1 MKKNIPFQMAFIA
14 MWQWLVLYQTHAQS
28 EWLSPLQWE
37 SLIQDRQK
45 NLIIKDTV
53 LYQSFDSD
61 NPLSINYTVSG
72 KYDFFYPQEEGIKG
86 ASDSR
91 AIRLYPGSILTI
103 DPILYSALQR
113 VELHIPFAVQQVR
126 EGNDLCFTTS
136 FNSGGDEVNRRPC
149 ILPEKNCTYYFRQV
163 ISESKRCLFIAG
175 KYDPYKVQIEV
186 KKKTTSGNGYY
197 CIDSLFLV
205 GNIEQYSLL
214 QQSGT
219 WHDHS
224 LWSHDYT
231 SLRRIALIDADVRIN
246 QAAECLHLIN
256 NQKEIRIQPEGV
268 LYTRQMT
275 TLHTFAEK
283 GKWYFVSFPH
293 DVSLAGIDARFQLGD
308 ASTVTTEPVNNI
320 LYIQT
325 YDGRRRAENNRSD
338 GNWTVLSADAFSP
351 EDILLEKGKGYLM
364 AIDETAD
371 IQTLSFSS
379 PANNSLTF
387 RETLSVPLE
396 ANTLQGGDEA
406 NKGWI
411 LCGNPYPS
419 AVSLREVLPNP
430 DLDGHVYLYNGQDYE
445 AYPIDSDYAIPA
457 GSAFFVKAVQD
468 TELLFQRKED
478 TASSAIL
485 QHTALPYQGKE
496 PGSPSI
502 TLAIKPSCKIQYI
515 IRSGKIYIQNSQAGE
530 LIVYTVLGKEV
541 KRMRLLE
548 GEGEYALPQSAGMYF
563 LRIIS
568 GTQTETVKI
577 KR

>member
-1 MKKNIPFQMAFIA
+1 MKKNIPFQAILIA
-14 MWQWLVLYQTHAQS
+14 IVQWVFNSPMSAQS
-28 EWLSPLQWE
+28 EWLSPLQWK
-37 SLIQDRQK
+37 SLVQDPQK
-45 NLIIKDTV
+45 NLVIRDTV

-72 KYDFFYPQEEGIKG
+72 KYDFFYPQEEGIQG
-86 ASDSR
+86 ASGSR
-91 AIRLYPGSILTI
+91 AIRLYPGSTLTMDTLI
-103 DPILYSALQR
+103 YPALKMA
-113 VELHIPFAVQQVR
+113 EIHIPFAFQHVNK
-126 EGNDLCFTTS
+126 EEDIYFTTYFYS
-136 FNSGGDEVNRRPC
+136 GRTEFNAHPYTVISNDCSR
-149 ILPEKNCTYYFRQV
+149 YFREV
-163 ISESKRCLFIAG
+163 YAG
-175 KYDPYKVQIEV
+175 RQCFYRGRRSAPYRLQIKVT
-186 KKKTTSGNGYY
+186 KPTSASDGYY

-205 GNIEQYSLL
+205 GNVEQYSLL
-214 QQSGT
+214 QQSGS
-219 WHDHS
+219 WHDHA

-231 SLRRIALIDADVRIN
+231 SLRRVALIDADVRIN

-268 LYTRQMT
+268 LHTRQMT

-406 NKGWI
+406 NNGWI

-419 AVSLREVLPNP
+419 AVSLREILPNP

-445 AYPIDSDYAIPA
+445 AYPINSDYAIPA

-468 TELLFQRKED
+468 TELLFQRKEG
-478 TASSAIL
+478 TASSVIL
-485 QHTALPYQGKE
+485 QHTVLPYQGKE

-502 TLAIKPSCKIQYI
+502 TQVIKPSCKIQYA
-515 IRSGKIYIQNSQAGE
+515 IRAGKIHIQNSQAGE

>member
-14 MWQWLVLYQTHAQS
+14 MWQWLVFYQANAQS
-28 EWLSPLQWE
+28 EWFSPLQWE
-37 SLIQDRQK
+37 SLIQDQQK
-45 NLIIKDTV
+45 NLIIRDTV
-53 LYQSFDSD
+53 LYQGFDSD
-61 NPLSINYTVSG
+61 NPRTINYTVSG
-72 KYDFFYPQEEGIKG
+72 KYDFFYPQEEGIQG

-91 AIRLYPGSILTI
+91 AIRLYPGSRLTI
-103 DPILYSALQR
+103 DTLIYPALKMA
-113 VELHIPFAVQQVR
+113 EIHIPFAFQHVNK
-126 EGNDLCFTTS
+126 EEDIYFTTY
-136 FNSGGDEVNRRPC
+136 FYSGDTEFDARPYVVKSNDC
-149 ILPEKNCTYYFRQV
+149 SRYFREIYVGRQCFYRGRR
-163 ISESKRCLFIAG
+163 S
-175 KYDPYKVQIEV
+175 DPYRIQIKVT
-186 KKKTTSGNGYY
+186 KPTSASEGYY

-231 SLRRIALIDADVRIN
+231 SLRRVALINADVRID
-246 QAAECLHLIN
+246 QAAECQHLIN

-268 LYTRQMT
+268 LHTRQMT
-275 TLHTFAEK
+275 TLRTFAEK

-293 DVSLAGIDARFQLGD
+293 DVSLAGIDSRFQLGD

-379 PANNSLTF
+379 PANNSQTF

-406 NKGWI
+406 NNGWI

-419 AVSLREVLPNP
+419 AVSLQEILPNP
-430 DLDGHVYLYNGQDYE
+430 DLDGYVYLYNGQDYE

-478 TASSAIL
+478 TASSVIL

-502 TLAIKPSCKIQYI
+502 TQAIKPSCKIQYI
-515 IRSGKIYIQNSQAGE
+515 IRSGKIHIQNSQAGE

>member
-1 MKKNIPFQMAFIA
+1 MKKNIPFQAILIA
-14 MWQWLVLYQTHAQS
+14 IVQWVFNIPMSAQS

-37 SLIQDRQK
+37 SLVQDPQK
-45 NLIIKDTV
+45 NLIIRDTV

-72 KYDFFYPQEEGIKG
+72 KYDFFYPREEGIQG

-103 DPILYSALQR
+103 DTLIYPALKMA
-113 VELHIPFAVQQVR
+113 EIHIPFAFQHVNK
-126 EGNDLCFTTS
+126 EEDIYFTTY
-136 FNSGGDEVNRRPC
+136 FYSGDTEFDAHPYTVISNDCSR
-149 ILPEKNCTYYFRQV
+149 YFREV
-163 ISESKRCLFIAG
+163 YAG
-175 KYDPYKVQIEV
+175 RQCFYIGRRSAPYRLQIKVT
-186 KKKTTSGNGYY
+186 KPTLASDGYY

-205 GNIEQYSLL
+205 GNIGQYSLL

-268 LYTRQMT
+268 LHTRQMT

-325 YDGRRRAENNRSD
+325 YDGRRRAEDNRSD

-387 RETLSVPLE
+387 RETLSVPLG

-406 NKGWI
+406 NNGWI

-419 AVSLREVLPNP
+419 AVSLQEILPNP
-430 DLDGHVYLYNGQDYE
+430 DLDGYVYLYNGQDYE

-457 GSAFFVKAVQD
+457 GSAFFVKAVQN

-478 TASSAIL
+478 TASSVIL
-485 QHTALPYQGKE
+485 QHAALPYQGKE

-502 TLAIKPSCKIQYI
+502 TQAIKPSCKIQYT
-515 IRSGKIYIQNSQAGE
+515 IRSGKIHIQNSQAGE

>member
-1 MKKNIPFQMAFIA
+1 MKKNIPFQAILIA
-14 MWQWLVLYQTHAQS
+14 IVQWVFNSPMSAQS
-28 EWLSPLQWE
+28 EWLSPLQWK
-37 SLIQDRQK
+37 SLVQDPQK
-45 NLIIKDTV
+45 NLIIRDTV

-72 KYDFFYPQEEGIKG
+72 QYDFFYPQEEGIQG

-91 AIRLYPGSILTI
+91 AIRLYPESRLTI
-103 DPILYSALQR
+103 DTLIYPALKMA
-113 VELHIPFAVQQVR
+113 EIHIPFAFQHVNK
-126 EGNDLCFTTS
+126 EEDIYFTTY
-136 FNSGGDEVNRRPC
+136 FYSGDTEFDARPYVVKSNDC
-149 ILPEKNCTYYFRQV
+149 SRYFREIYVGRQCFYRGRR
-163 ISESKRCLFIAG
+163 SA
-175 KYDPYKVQIEV
+175 PYRLQIKVT
-186 KKKTTSGNGYY
+186 KPTSASDGYY

-231 SLRRIALIDADVRIN
+231 SLRRVALIDADVRIN

-268 LYTRQMT
+268 LHTRQMT

-293 DVSLAGIDARFQLGD
+293 DVSLEGIDARFQLGD

-379 PANNSLTF
+379 PANNSQTF

-406 NKGWI
+406 NNGWI

-419 AVSLREVLPNP
+419 AVSLQEILPNS
-430 DLDGHVYLYNGQDYE
+430 DLDGYVYLYNGQDYE
-445 AYPIDSDYAIPA
+445 AYPFDSDYAIPA

-478 TASSAIL
+478 TASSVIL
-485 QHTALPYQGKE
+485 QHMALPYQGKE
-496 PGSPSI
+496 PGSLSI
-502 TLAIKPSCKIQYI
+502 TQAIKPPCKIQYI
-515 IRSGKIYIQNSQAGE
+515 IRSGKIHIQNSQAGE

>member
-1 MKKNIPFQMAFIA
+1 MKKNIPFQAILIA
-14 MWQWLVLYQTHAQS
+14 IVQWVFNSPMSAQS
-28 EWLSPLQWE
+28 EWLSPLQWK
-37 SLIQDRQK
+37 SLVQDPQK
-45 NLIIKDTV
+45 NLIIRDTV

-72 KYDFFYPQEEGIKG
+72 QYDFFYPQEEGIQG

-91 AIRLYPGSILTI
+91 AIRLYPGSTLTI
-103 DPILYSALQR
+103 DTLIYPALKMA
-113 VELHIPFAVQQVR
+113 EIHIPFAFQHVNK
-126 EGNDLCFTTS
+126 EEDIYFTTY
-136 FNSGGDEVNRRPC
+136 FYSGNTEVDAHPYTVISNDCSR
-149 ILPEKNCTYYFRQV
+149 YFREV
-163 ISESKRCLFIAG
+163 YAG
-175 KYDPYKVQIEV
+175 RQCFYRGRRSAPYRLQIKVT
-186 KKKTTSGNGYY
+186 KPTSASDGYY

-268 LYTRQMT
+268 LHARQMT

-293 DVSLAGIDARFQLGD
+293 DVSLAGIDSRFQLGD
-308 ASTVTTEPVNNI
+308 ASTVTTEPVNNL

-325 YDGRRRAENNRSD
+325 YDGRGRAENNRSD

-379 PANNSLTF
+379 PADNSLTF

-406 NKGWI
+406 NNGWI

-419 AVSLREVLPNP
+419 TVSLREILPNP

-478 TASSAIL
+478 TASSVIL
-485 QHTALPYQGKE
+485 QHAALPYQGKE

-502 TLAIKPSCKIQYI
+502 TQAIKPSCKIQYT
-515 IRSGKIYIQNSQAGE
+515 IRAGKIHIQNSQAGE

>member
-1 MKKNIPFQMAFIA
+1 MKKNIPFQAILIA
-14 MWQWLVLYQTHAQS
+14 IVQWVFNSPMSAQS
-28 EWLSPLQWE
+28 EWLSPLQWK
-37 SLIQDRQK
+37 SLVQDPQK
-45 NLIIKDTV
+45 NLIIRDTV

-72 KYDFFYPQEEGIKG
+72 QYDFFYPQEEGIQG

-91 AIRLYPGSILTI
+91 AIRLYPGSRLTI
-103 DPILYSALQR
+103 DTLIYPALKMA
-113 VELHIPFAVQQVR
+113 EIHIPFAFQHVNK
-126 EGNDLCFTTS
+126 EEDIYFTTY
-136 FNSGGDEVNRRPC
+136 FYSGDTEFDARPYVVKSNDC
-149 ILPEKNCTYYFRQV
+149 SRYFREIYVGRQCFYRGRR
-163 ISESKRCLFIAG
+163 SA
-175 KYDPYKVQIEV
+175 PYRLQIKVT
-186 KKKTTSGNGYY
+186 KPTSASDGYY

-231 SLRRIALIDADVRIN
+231 SLRRVALIDADVRIN

-268 LYTRQMT
+268 LHTRQMT

-293 DVSLAGIDARFQLGD
+293 DVSLEGIDARFQLGD

-325 YDGRRRAENNRSD
+325 YDGRGRAENNRSD

-379 PANNSLTF
+379 PANNSQTF

-406 NKGWI
+406 NNGWI

-419 AVSLREVLPNP
+419 AVSLQEILPNS
-430 DLDGHVYLYNGQDYE
+430 DLDGYVYLYNGQDYE

-468 TELLFQRKED
+468 TELLFQRKEN
-478 TASSAIL
+478 TASSVIL
-485 QHTALPYQGKE
+485 QHAALPYQGKE

-502 TLAIKPSCKIQYI
+502 TQAIKPSCKIQYI
-515 IRSGKIYIQNSQAGE
+515 IRSGKIHIQNSQAGE

>member
-1 MKKNIPFQMAFIA
+1 MKKNIPFQAILIA
-14 MWQWLVLYQTHAQS
+14 IVQWVFNSSMSAQS
-28 EWLSPLQWE
+28 EWLSPLQWK
-37 SLIQDRQK
+37 SLVQDPQK
-45 NLIIKDTV
+45 NLIIRDTV

-61 NPLSINYTVSG
+61 NPLSINYMVSG
-72 KYDFFYPQEEGIKG
+72 QYDFFYPREEGIQG

-91 AIRLYPGSILTI
+91 AIRLYPGSTLTI
-103 DPILYSALQR
+103 DTLIYPALKMA
-113 VELHIPFAVQQVR
+113 EIHIPFAFQHVNK
-126 EGNDLCFTTS
+126 EEDIYFTTY
-136 FNSGGDEVNRRPC
+136 FYSGNTEVDAHPYTVISNDCSR
-149 ILPEKNCTYYFRQV
+149 YFREV
-163 ISESKRCLFIAG
+163 YAG
-175 KYDPYKVQIEV
+175 RQCFYRGRRSAPYRLQIKVT
-186 KKKTTSGNGYY
+186 KPTSASDGYY

-214 QQSGT
+214 QQSGA

-231 SLRRIALIDADVRIN
+231 SLRRVALIDADVQIN

-268 LYTRQMT
+268 LHTRQMT

-293 DVSLAGIDARFQLGD
+293 DVSLEGIDARFQLGD

-325 YDGRRRAENNRSD
+325 YDGRGRAENNRSD
-338 GNWTVLSADAFSP
+338 GNWTVLSVDAFSL

-387 RETLSVPLE
+387 QETMSVPLE
-396 ANTLQGGDEA
+396 ANMLQGGDEA
-406 NKGWI
+406 NNGWI

-419 AVSLREVLPNP
+419 AVSLREILPNP
-430 DLDGHVYLYNGQDYE
+430 DLDGYVYLYNGQDYE

-478 TASSAIL
+478 TASSVIL
-485 QHTALPYQGKE
+485 QHAALPYQGKE

-502 TLAIKPSCKIQYI
+502 TQAIKPSCKIQYT
-515 IRSGKIYIQNSQAGE
+515 IRAGKIHIQNSQTGE

>member
-1 MKKNIPFQMAFIA
+1 MKKNIPFQAILIA
-14 MWQWLVLYQTHAQS
+14 IVQWVFNSPMSAQS
-28 EWLSPLQWE
+28 EWLSPLQWK
-37 SLIQDRQK
+37 SLVQDPHK
-45 NLIIKDTV
+45 NLIIRDTV

-61 NPLSINYTVSG
+61 NPLSINYTVFG
-72 KYDFFYPQEEGIKG
+72 QYDFFYPQEAGIQG

-91 AIRLYPGSILTI
+91 AIRLYPGSTLTI
-103 DPILYSALQR
+103 DTLIYPALKMA
-113 VELHIPFAVQQVR
+113 EIHIPFAFQHVNK
-126 EGNDLCFTTS
+126 EEDIYFTTY
-136 FNSGGDEVNRRPC
+136 FYSGNTEVDAHPYTVISNDCSR
-149 ILPEKNCTYYFRQV
+149 YFREV
-163 ISESKRCLFIAG
+163 YAG
-175 KYDPYKVQIEV
+175 RQCFYRGRRSAPYRLQIKVT
-186 KKKTTSGNGYY
+186 KPTSASDGYY

-231 SLRRIALIDADVRIN
+231 SLRRVALIDANVRIN

-268 LYTRQMT
+268 LHTRQMT

-325 YDGRRRAENNRSD
+325 YDGRGRAENNRSD

-379 PANNSLTF
+379 PANNSQTF

-396 ANTLQGGDEA
+396 ANTLQRGDEG
-406 NKGWI
+406 NNGWI

-419 AVSLREVLPNP
+419 AVSLQEILPNP

-445 AYPIDSDYAIPA
+445 AYPFDSDYAIPA

-478 TASSAIL
+478 TASSVIL
-485 QHTALPYQGKE
+485 QHMALPYQGKE

-502 TLAIKPSCKIQYI
+502 TQAIKPSCKIQYI
-515 IRSGKIYIQNSQAGE
+515 IRSGKIHIQNSQAGE

>member
-14 MWQWLVLYQTHAQS
+14 MWQWLVFYQANAQS
-28 EWLSPLQWE
+28 EWFSPLQWE
-37 SLIQDRQK
+37 SLIQDQQK
-45 NLIIKDTV
+45 NLIIRDTV
-53 LYQSFDSD
+53 LYQGFDSD
-61 NPLSINYTVSG
+61 NPRTINYTVSG
-72 KYDFFYPQEEGIKG
+72 KYDFFYPQEEGIQG

-91 AIRLYPGSILTI
+91 AIRLYPGSTLTI
-103 DPILYSALQR
+103 DTLIYPALKMA
-113 VELHIPFAVQQVR
+113 EIHIPFAFQHVNK
-126 EGNDLCFTTS
+126 EEDIYFTTY
-136 FNSGGDEVNRRPC
+136 FYSGNTEVDAHPYTVISNDCSR
-149 ILPEKNCTYYFRQV
+149 YFREVYAGRQCFYRGRRSAPYRLQIKV
-163 ISESKRCLFIAG
+163 IK
-175 KYDPYKVQIEV
+175 P
-186 KKKTTSGNGYY
+186 TSSSDGYY

-231 SLRRIALIDADVRIN
+231 SLRRVALIDADVRIN
-246 QAAECLHLIN
+246 QSAECLHLIN
-256 NQKEIRIQPEGV
+256 NQKEIQIQPEGV
-268 LYTRQMT
+268 LHTRQMT

-379 PANNSLTF
+379 PANNSQTF

-396 ANTLQGGDEA
+396 ANTLQRGDEE
-406 NKGWI
+406 NNGWI

-419 AVSLREVLPNP
+419 AVSLQEILPNP

-478 TASSAIL
+478 TASSVIL
-485 QHTALPYQGKE
+485 QHAALPYQGKE
-496 PGSPSI
+496 PRSLSI
-502 TLAIKPSCKIQYI
+502 TQAIKPSCKIQYI

-568 GTQTETVKI
+568 GTQIETVKI

>member
-14 MWQWLVLYQTHAQS
+14 MWQWLVFYQANAQS
-28 EWLSPLQWE
+28 EWFSPLQWE
-37 SLIQDRQK
+37 SLIQDQQK
-45 NLIIKDTV
+45 NLIIRDTV
-53 LYQSFDSD
+53 LYQGFDSD
-61 NPLSINYTVSG
+61 NPRTINYTVSG
-72 KYDFFYPQEEGIKG
+72 KYDFFYPQEEGIQG

-91 AIRLYPGSILTI
+91 AIRLYPGSRLTI
-103 DPILYSALQR
+103 DTLIYPALKMA
-113 VELHIPFAVQQVR
+113 EIHIPFAFQHVNK
-126 EGNDLCFTTS
+126 EEDIYFTTY
-136 FNSGGDEVNRRPC
+136 FYSGDTEFDARPYVVKSNDC
-149 ILPEKNCTYYFRQV
+149 SRYFREIYVGRQCFYRGRR
-163 ISESKRCLFIAG
+163 SA
-175 KYDPYKVQIEV
+175 PYRLQIKVT
-186 KKKTTSGNGYY
+186 KPTSASDGYY

-231 SLRRIALIDADVRIN
+231 SLRRVALIDADVRIN

-268 LYTRQMT
+268 LHTRQMT

-293 DVSLAGIDARFQLGD
+293 DVSLEGIDARFQLGD

-379 PANNSLTF
+379 PADNFLTF

-406 NKGWI
+406 NNGWI

-419 AVSLREVLPNP
+419 AVSLQEILPNP
-430 DLDGHVYLYNGQDYE
+430 ELDGYVYLYNGQDYE
-445 AYPIDSDYAIPA
+445 AYPIDSDYAISA

-478 TASSAIL
+478 TASSVIL
-485 QHTALPYQGKE
+485 QHAALPYQGKE

-502 TLAIKPSCKIQYI
+502 TQEIKPSCKIQYT
-515 IRSGKIYIQNSQAGE
+515 IRAGKIHIQNSQAGE

>member
-1 MKKNIPFQMAFIA
+1 M
-14 MWQWLVLYQTHAQS
+14 
-28 EWLSPLQWE
+28 
-37 SLIQDRQK
+37 
-45 NLIIKDTV
+45 
-53 LYQSFDSD
+53 
-61 NPLSINYTVSG
+61 
-72 KYDFFYPQEEGIKG
+72 
-86 ASDSR
+86 
-91 AIRLYPGSILTI
+91 
-103 DPILYSALQR
+103 
-113 VELHIPFAVQQVR
+113 
-126 EGNDLCFTTS
+126 
-136 FNSGGDEVNRRPC
+136 
-149 ILPEKNCTYYFRQV
+149 
-163 ISESKRCLFIAG
+163 
-175 KYDPYKVQIEV
+175 
-186 KKKTTSGNGYY
+186 
-197 CIDSLFLV
+197 
-205 GNIEQYSLL
+205 
-214 QQSGT
+214 
-219 WHDHS
+219 
-224 LWSHDYT
+224 
-231 SLRRIALIDADVRIN
+231 IDADVRIN

-268 LYTRQMT
+268 LHTRQMT

-325 YDGRRRAENNRSD
+325 YDGRRRAEDNRSD

-396 ANTLQGGDEA
+396 ANTLQRGDEE
-406 NKGWI
+406 NNGWI

-419 AVSLREVLPNP
+419 AVSLQEILPNP

-478 TASSAIL
+478 TASSVIL
-485 QHTALPYQGKE
+485 QHTALPYQEKE

-502 TLAIKPSCKIQYI
+502 TQAIKPSCKIQYI
-515 IRSGKIYIQNSQAGE
+515 IRSGKIHIQNSQAGE

-541 KRMRLLE
+541 KRVRLLE

>member
-1 MKKNIPFQMAFIA
+1 MKKNIPFQAILIA
-14 MWQWLVLYQTHAQS
+14 IVQWVFNSPMIAQS
-28 EWLSPLQWE
+28 EWLSPLQWK
-37 SLIQDRQK
+37 SLVQDPQK
-45 NLIIKDTV
+45 NLIIRDTV
-53 LYQSFDSD
+53 LYQGFDSD
-61 NPLSINYTVSG
+61 SPLSINYTVSG
-72 KYDFFYPQEEGIKG
+72 RYDFFYPQEEGIRG

-91 AIRLYPGSILTI
+91 AIRLYAGSTLTVDTLI
-103 DPILYSALQR
+103 YPALKMA
-113 VELHIPFAVQQVR
+113 EIHIPFALQHVNKEEDIYFTTYFYSGKTEYDAHPYMVM
-126 EGNDLCFTTS
+126 GNDCS
-136 FNSGGDEVNRRPC
+136 R
-149 ILPEKNCTYYFRQV
+149 YFRQ
-163 ISESKRCLFIAG
+163 IYAGKRCFYRGRRA
-175 KYDPYKVQIEV
+175 DPYRLQIKVP
-186 KKKTTSGNGYY
+186 KPTSASDGYY

-406 NKGWI
+406 NNGWI

-419 AVSLREVLPNP
+419 AVSLQEILPNP

-445 AYPIDSDYAIPA
+445 ACPIDSDYAIPA

-478 TASSAIL
+478 TASSVIL

-502 TLAIKPSCKIQYI
+502 TQAIKPSCKIQYT
-515 IRSGKIYIQNSQAGE
+515 IRSGKIYIQNSHAGE

>member
-14 MWQWLVLYQTHAQS
+14 MWQWLVFYQANAQS
-28 EWLSPLQWE
+28 EWFSPLQWE
-37 SLIQDRQK
+37 SLIQDQQK
-45 NLIIKDTV
+45 NLIIRDTV
-53 LYQSFDSD
+53 LYQGFDSD
-61 NPLSINYTVSG
+61 NPRTINYTVSG
-72 KYDFFYPQEEGIKG
+72 KYDFFYPQEEGIQG

-91 AIRLYPGSILTI
+91 AIRLYPGSRLTI
-103 DPILYSALQR
+103 DTLIYPALKMA
-113 VELHIPFAVQQVR
+113 EIHIPFAFQHVNK
-126 EGNDLCFTTS
+126 EEDIYFTTY
-136 FNSGGDEVNRRPC
+136 FYSGDTEFDARPYVVKSNDC
-149 ILPEKNCTYYFRQV
+149 SRYFREIYVGRQCFYRGRR
-163 ISESKRCLFIAG
+163 SA
-175 KYDPYKVQIEV
+175 PYRLQIKVT
-186 KKKTTSGNGYY
+186 KPTSASDGYY

-231 SLRRIALIDADVRIN
+231 SLRRVALIDADVRIN

-268 LYTRQMT
+268 LHTRQMT

-293 DVSLAGIDARFQLGD
+293 DVSLEGIDARFQLGD

-379 PANNSLTF
+379 PANNSQTF

-406 NKGWI
+406 NNGWI

-419 AVSLREVLPNP
+419 AVSLQEILPNP
-430 DLDGHVYLYNGQDYE
+430 DLDGYVYLYNGQDYE

-468 TELLFQRKED
+468 TELLFQRKEN
-478 TASSAIL
+478 TASSVIL
-485 QHTALPYQGKE
+485 QHAALPYQGKE

-502 TLAIKPSCKIQYI
+502 TQAIKPSCKIQYI
-515 IRSGKIYIQNSQAGE
+515 IRSGKIHIQNSQAGE

>member
-14 MWQWLVLYQTHAQS
+14 MWQWLVFYQANAQS
-28 EWLSPLQWE
+28 EWFSPLQWE
-37 SLIQDRQK
+37 SLIQDQQK
-45 NLIIKDTV
+45 NLIIRDTV
-53 LYQSFDSD
+53 LYQGFDSD
-61 NPLSINYTVSG
+61 NPRTINYTVSG
-72 KYDFFYPQEEGIKG
+72 KYDFFYPQEEGIQG

-91 AIRLYPGSILTI
+91 AIRLYPGSRLTI
-103 DPILYSALQR
+103 DTLIYPALKMA
-113 VELHIPFAVQQVR
+113 EIHIPFAFQHVNK
-126 EGNDLCFTTS
+126 EEDIYFTTY
-136 FNSGGDEVNRRPC
+136 FYSGDTEFDARPYVVKSNDC
-149 ILPEKNCTYYFRQV
+149 SRYFREIYVGRQCFYRGRR
-163 ISESKRCLFIAG
+163 SA
-175 KYDPYKVQIEV
+175 PYRLQIKVT
-186 KKKTTSGNGYY
+186 KPTSASDGYY

-268 LYTRQMT
+268 LHTRQMT

-325 YDGRRRAENNRSD
+325 YDGRRRAEDNRSD

-387 RETLSVPLE
+387 RETLSVPLV
-396 ANTLQGGDEA
+396 ANMLQGGDEA
-406 NKGWI
+406 NNGWI

-419 AVSLREVLPNP
+419 AVSLQEILPNP

-468 TELLFQRKED
+468 TELLFQRKEN
-478 TASSAIL
+478 TASSVIL

-496 PGSPSI
+496 PGSLSI
-502 TLAIKPSCKIQYI
+502 TQAIKPPCKIQYI
-515 IRSGKIYIQNSQAGE
+515 IRSGKIHIQNSQAGE

>member
-1 MKKNIPFQMAFIA
+1 MKKNIPFQAILIA
-14 MWQWLVLYQTHAQS
+14 IVQWVFNSPMSAQS
-28 EWLSPLQWE
+28 EWFSPLQWK
-37 SLIQDRQK
+37 SLVQDPQK
-45 NLIIKDTV
+45 NLIIRDTV

-72 KYDFFYPQEEGIKG
+72 QYDFFYPQEEGIQG

-91 AIRLYPGSILTI
+91 AIRLYPGSRLTI
-103 DPILYSALQR
+103 DTLIYPALKMA
-113 VELHIPFAVQQVR
+113 EIHIPFAFQHVNK
-126 EGNDLCFTTS
+126 EEDIYFTTY
-136 FNSGGDEVNRRPC
+136 FYSGDTEFDARPYVVKSNDC
-149 ILPEKNCTYYFRQV
+149 SRYFREIYVGRQCFY
-163 ISESKRCLFIAG
+163 IGRRS
-175 KYDPYKVQIEV
+175 DPYRIQIKVT
-186 KKKTTSGNGYY
+186 KPTSASDGYY

-231 SLRRIALIDADVRIN
+231 SLRRVALIDADVRIN

-268 LYTRQMT
+268 LHTRQMT

-293 DVSLAGIDARFQLGD
+293 DVSLEGIDARFQLGD

-325 YDGRRRAENNRSD
+325 YDGRGRAENNRSD

-379 PANNSLTF
+379 PANDSLTF
-387 RETLSVPLE
+387 RETMSVPLE

-406 NKGWI
+406 NNGWI

-419 AVSLREVLPNP
+419 AVSLQEILPNP

-457 GSAFFVKAVQD
+457 GSAFFVKAVQN
-468 TELLFQRKED
+468 TELLFQRKEN
-478 TASSAIL
+478 TASSVIL
-485 QHTALPYQGKE
+485 QHAALPYQGKE

-502 TLAIKPSCKIQYI
+502 TQEIKPSCKIQYT
-515 IRSGKIYIQNSQAGE
+515 IRAGKIHIQNSQAGE

>member
-14 MWQWLVLYQTHAQS
+14 MWQWLVFYQANAQS
-28 EWLSPLQWE
+28 EWFSPLQWE
-37 SLIQDRQK
+37 SLIQDQQK
-45 NLIIKDTV
+45 NLIIRDTV
-53 LYQSFDSD
+53 LYQGFDSD
-61 NPLSINYTVSG
+61 NPRTINYTVSG
-72 KYDFFYPQEEGIKG
+72 KYDFFYPQEEGIQG

-91 AIRLYPGSILTI
+91 AIRLYPGSRLTI
-103 DPILYSALQR
+103 DTLIYPALKMA
-113 VELHIPFAVQQVR
+113 EIHIPFAFQHVNK
-126 EGNDLCFTTS
+126 EEDIYFTTY
-136 FNSGGDEVNRRPC
+136 FYSGDTEFDARPYVVKSNDC
-149 ILPEKNCTYYFRQV
+149 SRYFREIYVGRQCFYRGRR
-163 ISESKRCLFIAG
+163 SA
-175 KYDPYKVQIEV
+175 PYRLQIKVT
-186 KKKTTSGNGYY
+186 KPTSASDGYY

-231 SLRRIALIDADVRIN
+231 SLRRVALIDADVRIN

-268 LYTRQMT
+268 LHTRQMT

-293 DVSLAGIDARFQLGD
+293 DVSLEGIDARFQLGD

-379 PANNSLTF
+379 PADNSLTF

-406 NKGWI
+406 NNGWI

-419 AVSLREVLPNP
+419 AVSLQEILPNP
-430 DLDGHVYLYNGQDYE
+430 DLDGYVYLYNGQDYE

-468 TELLFQRKED
+468 TELLFQRKEN
-478 TASSAIL
+478 TASSVIL
-485 QHTALPYQGKE
+485 QHAALPYQGKE

-502 TLAIKPSCKIQYI
+502 TQEIKPSCKIQYT
-515 IRSGKIYIQNSQAGE
+515 IRAGKIHIQNSQAGE

>member
-14 MWQWLVLYQTHAQS
+14 MWQWLVFYQANAQS
-28 EWLSPLQWE
+28 EWFSPLQWE
-37 SLIQDRQK
+37 SLIQDQQK
-45 NLIIKDTV
+45 NLIIRDTV
-53 LYQSFDSD
+53 LYQGFDSD
-61 NPLSINYTVSG
+61 NPRTINYTVSG
-72 KYDFFYPQEEGIKG
+72 KYDFFYPQEEGIPG

-91 AIRLYPGSILTI
+91 AIRLYPGSRLTI
-103 DPILYSALQR
+103 DTLIYPALKMA
-113 VELHIPFAVQQVR
+113 EIHIPFAFQHVNK
-126 EGNDLCFTTS
+126 EEDIYFTTY
-136 FNSGGDEVNRRPC
+136 FYSGDTEFDARPYVVKSNDC
-149 ILPEKNCTYYFRQV
+149 SRYFREIYVGRQCFYRGRRSAPYRIQIKV
-163 ISESKRCLFIAG
+163 TKPTSASE
-175 KYDPYKVQIEV
+175 
-186 KKKTTSGNGYY
+186 GYY

-231 SLRRIALIDADVRIN
+231 SLRRVALINADVRIN

-268 LYTRQMT
+268 LHTRQMT

-293 DVSLAGIDARFQLGD
+293 DVSLEGIDARFQLGD

-379 PANNSLTF
+379 PADNSLTF

-406 NKGWI
+406 NNGWI

-419 AVSLREVLPNP
+419 AVSLQEILPNP
-430 DLDGHVYLYNGQDYE
+430 DLDGYVYLYNGQDYE

-468 TELLFQRKED
+468 TELLFQRKEN
-478 TASSAIL
+478 TASSVIL
-485 QHTALPYQGKE
+485 QHAALPYQGKE

-502 TLAIKPSCKIQYI
+502 TQEIKPSCKIQYT
-515 IRSGKIYIQNSQAGE
+515 IRAGKIHIQNSQAGE

>member
-1 MKKNIPFQMAFIA
+1 MKKNIPFQAILIA
-14 MWQWLVLYQTHAQS
+14 IVQWVFNSPMSAQS
-28 EWLSPLQWE
+28 EWLSPLQWK
-37 SLIQDRQK
+37 SLVQDPHK
-45 NLIIKDTV
+45 NLIIRDTV

-61 NPLSINYTVSG
+61 NPLSINYTVFG
-72 KYDFFYPQEEGIKG
+72 QYDFFYPQEAGIQG

-91 AIRLYPGSILTI
+91 AIRLYPGSTLTI
-103 DPILYSALQR
+103 DTLIYPALKMA
-113 VELHIPFAVQQVR
+113 EIHIPFAFQHVNK
-126 EGNDLCFTTS
+126 EEDIYFTTY
-136 FNSGGDEVNRRPC
+136 FYSGNTEVDAHPYTVISNDCSR
-149 ILPEKNCTYYFRQV
+149 YFREV
-163 ISESKRCLFIAG
+163 YAG
-175 KYDPYKVQIEV
+175 RQCFYRGRRSAPYRLQIKVT
-186 KKKTTSGNGYY
+186 KPTSASDGYY

-231 SLRRIALIDADVRIN
+231 SLRRVALIDANVRIN

-268 LYTRQMT
+268 LHTRQMT

-325 YDGRRRAENNRSD
+325 YDGRGRAENNRSD

-379 PANNSLTF
+379 PANNSQTF

-396 ANTLQGGDEA
+396 ANTLQRGDEG
-406 NKGWI
+406 NNGWI

-419 AVSLREVLPNP
+419 AVSLQEILPNP

-478 TASSAIL
+478 TASSVIL
-485 QHTALPYQGKE
+485 QHAALPYQGKE

-502 TLAIKPSCKIQYI
+502 TQAIKPSCKIQYT
-515 IRSGKIYIQNSQAGE
+515 IRAGKIHIQNSQAGE

-541 KRMRLLE
+541 KRMRLLD

>member
-1 MKKNIPFQMAFIA
+1 MKKNIPFQAILIA
-14 MWQWLVLYQTHAQS
+14 IVQWVFNSPMSAQS
-28 EWLSPLQWE
+28 EWLSPLQWK
-37 SLIQDRQK
+37 SLVQDPQK
-45 NLIIKDTV
+45 NLIIRDTV

-72 KYDFFYPQEEGIKG
+72 KYDFFYPREEGIKG

-91 AIRLYPGSILTI
+91 AIRLYPGSTLTI
-103 DPILYSALQR
+103 DTLIYPALKMA
-113 VELHIPFAVQQVR
+113 EIHIPFAFQHVNK
-126 EGNDLCFTTS
+126 EEDIYFTTY
-136 FNSGGDEVNRRPC
+136 FYSGNTEVDAHPYTVISNDCSR
-149 ILPEKNCTYYFRQV
+149 YFREV
-163 ISESKRCLFIAG
+163 YAG
-175 KYDPYKVQIEV
+175 RQCFYRGRRSAPYRLQIKVT
-186 KKKTTSGNGYY
+186 KPTSVSDGYY

-224 LWSHDYT
+224 LWSHAYT
-231 SLRRIALIDADVRIN
+231 SLRRVALIDADVRIN
-246 QAAECLHLIN
+246 QVAECLHLIN

-268 LYTRQMT
+268 LHTRQMT

-325 YDGRRRAENNRSD
+325 YDGRRRAENNCSD

-364 AIDETAD
+364 AIDEAAD

-379 PANNSLTF
+379 PANNSQTF

-406 NKGWI
+406 NNGWI

-419 AVSLREVLPNP
+419 AVSLQEILPNP
-430 DLDGHVYLYNGQDYE
+430 DLDGYVYLYNGQDYE

-478 TASSAIL
+478 TASSVIL
-485 QHTALPYQGKE
+485 QHAALPYQGKE

-502 TLAIKPSCKIQYI
+502 TQTIKPSCKIQYT
-515 IRSGKIYIQNSQAGE
+515 IRAGKIHIQNSQAGE

-541 KRMRLLE
+541 KRMRLLD

>member
-14 MWQWLVLYQTHAQS
+14 MWQWLVFYQANAQS
-28 EWLSPLQWE
+28 EWFSPLQWE
-37 SLIQDRQK
+37 SLIQDQQK
-45 NLIIKDTV
+45 NLIIRDTV
-53 LYQSFDSD
+53 LYQGFDSD
-61 NPLSINYTVSG
+61 NPRTINYTVSG
-72 KYDFFYPQEEGIKG
+72 KYDFFYPQEEGIQG

-91 AIRLYPGSILTI
+91 VIRLYPGSRLTI
-103 DPILYSALQR
+103 DTLIYPALKMA
-113 VELHIPFAVQQVR
+113 EIHIPFAFQHVNK
-126 EGNDLCFTTS
+126 EEDIYFTTY
-136 FNSGGDEVNRRPC
+136 FYSGATESDAHPYTVMSNDCSR
-149 ILPEKNCTYYFRQV
+149 YFREV
-163 ISESKRCLFIAG
+163 YAG
-175 KYDPYKVQIEV
+175 RQCFYRGRRSAPYRLQIKVT
-186 KKKTTSGNGYY
+186 KPTSASDGYY

-231 SLRRIALIDADVRIN
+231 SLRRSALIDADVRIN

-268 LYTRQMT
+268 LHTRQMT
-275 TLHTFAEK
+275 TLRTFAEK

-293 DVSLAGIDARFQLGD
+293 DVSLAGIDSRFQLGD

-379 PANNSLTF
+379 PANNSQTF

-396 ANTLQGGDEA
+396 ANTLQRGDEA
-406 NKGWI
+406 NNGWI

-419 AVSLREVLPNP
+419 AVSLQEILPNP
-430 DLDGHVYLYNGQDYE
+430 DLDGYVYLYNGQDYE

-468 TELLFQRKED
+468 TELLFQRKEN
-478 TASSAIL
+478 TASSVIL
-485 QHTALPYQGKE
+485 QHAALPYQGKE

-502 TLAIKPSCKIQYI
+502 TQEIKPSCKIQYT
-515 IRSGKIYIQNSQAGE
+515 IRAGKIHIQNSQAGE

>member
-14 MWQWLVLYQTHAQS
+14 MWQWLVFYQANAQS
-28 EWLSPLQWE
+28 EWFSPLQWE
-37 SLIQDRQK
+37 SLIQDQQK
-45 NLIIKDTV
+45 NLIIRDTV
-53 LYQSFDSD
+53 LYQGFDSD
-61 NPLSINYTVSG
+61 NPRTINYTVSG
-72 KYDFFYPQEEGIKG
+72 KYDFFYPQEEGIQG

-91 AIRLYPGSILTI
+91 AIRLYPGSRLTI
-103 DPILYSALQR
+103 DTLIYPALKMA
-113 VELHIPFAVQQVR
+113 EIHIPFAFQHVNK
-126 EGNDLCFTTS
+126 EEDIYFTTY
-136 FNSGGDEVNRRPC
+136 FYSGDTEFDARPYVVKSNDC
-149 ILPEKNCTYYFRQV
+149 SRYFREIYVGRQCFYRGRR
-163 ISESKRCLFIAG
+163 SA
-175 KYDPYKVQIEV
+175 PYRLQIKVT
-186 KKKTTSGNGYY
+186 KPTSASDGYY

-231 SLRRIALIDADVRIN
+231 SLRRVALIDADVRIN

-268 LYTRQMT
+268 LHTRQMT

-293 DVSLAGIDARFQLGD
+293 DVSLEGIDARFQLGD

-406 NKGWI
+406 NNGWI

-419 AVSLREVLPNP
+419 AVSLQEILPNP

-468 TELLFQRKED
+468 TELLFQRKEN
-478 TASSAIL
+478 TASSVIL

-496 PGSPSI
+496 PGSLSI
-502 TLAIKPSCKIQYI
+502 TQAIKPPCKIQYI
-515 IRSGKIYIQNSQAGE
+515 IRSGKIHIQNSQAGE

>member
-14 MWQWLVLYQTHAQS
+14 MWQWLVFYQANAQS
-28 EWLSPLQWE
+28 EWFSPLQWE
-37 SLIQDRQK
+37 SLIQDQQK
-45 NLIIKDTV
+45 NLIIRDTV
-53 LYQSFDSD
+53 LYQGFDSD
-61 NPLSINYTVSG
+61 NPRTINYTVSG
-72 KYDFFYPQEEGIKG
+72 KYDFFYPQEEGIQG

-91 AIRLYPGSILTI
+91 AIRLYPGSRLTI
-103 DPILYSALQR
+103 DTLIYPALKMA
-113 VELHIPFAVQQVR
+113 EIHIPFAFQHVNK
-126 EGNDLCFTTS
+126 EEDIYFTTY
-136 FNSGGDEVNRRPC
+136 FYSGDTEFDARPYVVKSNDC
-149 ILPEKNCTYYFRQV
+149 SRYFREIYVGRQCFYRGRR
-163 ISESKRCLFIAG
+163 SA
-175 KYDPYKVQIEV
+175 PYRLQIKVT
-186 KKKTTSGNGYY
+186 KPTSASDGYY

-256 NQKEIRIQPEGV
+256 NQKEIRIQPKGV
-268 LYTRQMT
+268 LHTRQMT

-293 DVSLAGIDARFQLGD
+293 NVSLAGIDARFQLGD

-325 YDGRRRAENNRSD
+325 YDGRGRAENNRSD

-379 PANNSLTF
+379 PADNSLTF

-406 NKGWI
+406 NNGWI

-419 AVSLREVLPNP
+419 AVSLQEILPNP
-430 DLDGHVYLYNGQDYE
+430 DLDGYVYLYNGQDYE

-468 TELLFQRKED
+468 TELLFQRKEN
-478 TASSAIL
+478 TASSVIL
-485 QHTALPYQGKE
+485 QHAALPYQGKE

-502 TLAIKPSCKIQYI
+502 TQEIKPSCKIQYT
-515 IRSGKIYIQNSQAGE
+515 IRAGKIHIQNSQAGE

>member
-14 MWQWLVLYQTHAQS
+14 MWQWLVFYQANAQS
-28 EWLSPLQWE
+28 EWFSPLQWE
-37 SLIQDRQK
+37 SLIQDQQK
-45 NLIIKDTV
+45 NLIIRDTV
-53 LYQSFDSD
+53 LYQGFDSD
-61 NPLSINYTVSG
+61 NPRTINYTVSG
-72 KYDFFYPQEEGIKG
+72 KYDFFYPQEEGIQG

-91 AIRLYPGSILTI
+91 AIRLYPGSRLTI
-103 DPILYSALQR
+103 DTLIYPALKMA
-113 VELHIPFAVQQVR
+113 EIHIPFAFQHVNK
-126 EGNDLCFTTS
+126 EEDIYFTTY
-136 FNSGGDEVNRRPC
+136 FYSGDTEFDARPYVVKSNDC
-149 ILPEKNCTYYFRQV
+149 SRYFREIYVGRQCFY
-163 ISESKRCLFIAG
+163 RGRRF
-175 KYDPYKVQIEV
+175 DPYRIQIKVT
-186 KKKTTSGNGYY
+186 KPTSASDGYY

-231 SLRRIALIDADVRIN
+231 SLRRVALIDADVRIN

-268 LYTRQMT
+268 LHTRQMT

-293 DVSLAGIDARFQLGD
+293 DVSLEGIDARFQLGD

-325 YDGRRRAENNRSD
+325 YDGRGRAENNRSD

-379 PANNSLTF
+379 PANDSLTF
-387 RETLSVPLE
+387 RETMSVPLE

-406 NKGWI
+406 NNGWI

-419 AVSLREVLPNP
+419 AVSLQEILPNP

-468 TELLFQRKED
+468 TELLFQRKEN
-478 TASSAIL
+478 TASSVIL
-485 QHTALPYQGKE
+485 QHAALPYQGKE

-502 TLAIKPSCKIQYI
+502 TQAIKPSCKIQYI
-515 IRSGKIYIQNSQAGE
+515 IRSGKIHIQNSQAGE

>member
-1 MKKNIPFQMAFIA
+1 MKKNIPFQAILIA
-14 MWQWLVLYQTHAQS
+14 IVQWVFNSPMIAQS
-28 EWLSPLQWE
+28 EWLSPLQWK
-37 SLIQDRQK
+37 SLVQDPQK
-45 NLIIKDTV
+45 NLIIRDTV

-72 KYDFFYPQEEGIKG
+72 QYDFFYPREEGIQG

-91 AIRLYPGSILTI
+91 AIRLYPGSTLTI
-103 DPILYSALQR
+103 DTLIYPALKMA
-113 VELHIPFAVQQVR
+113 EIHIPFAFQHVNK
-126 EGNDLCFTTS
+126 EEDIYFTT
-136 FNSGGDEVNRRPC
+136 FFYSGDTEFDAHPYTVISKDCSR
-149 ILPEKNCTYYFRQV
+149 YFREV
-163 ISESKRCLFIAG
+163 YAG
-175 KYDPYKVQIEV
+175 RQCFYRGRRSAPYRLQIKVT
-186 KKKTTSGNGYY
+186 KPTSASDGYY

-231 SLRRIALIDADVRIN
+231 SLRRVALIDADVRIN

-268 LYTRQMT
+268 LHTRQMT

-325 YDGRRRAENNRSD
+325 YDGRGRAENNRSD

-379 PANNSLTF
+379 PADNSLTF

-406 NKGWI
+406 NNGWI

-419 AVSLREVLPNP
+419 AVSLQEILPNS
-430 DLDGHVYLYNGQDYE
+430 DLDGYVYLYNGQDYE
-445 AYPIDSDYAIPA
+445 AYPINSDYAIPA

-478 TASSAIL
+478 TASSLIL

-496 PGSPSI
+496 PGSLSI
-502 TLAIKPSCKIQYI
+502 TQAIKPSCKIQYI
-515 IRSGKIYIQNSQAGE
+515 IRSGKIHIQNSQAGE

>member
-14 MWQWLVLYQTHAQS
+14 MWQWLVFYQANAQS
-28 EWLSPLQWE
+28 EWFSPLQWE
-37 SLIQDRQK
+37 SLIQDQQK
-45 NLIIKDTV
+45 NLIIRDTV
-53 LYQSFDSD
+53 LYQGFDSD
-61 NPLSINYTVSG
+61 NPRTINYTVSG
-72 KYDFFYPQEEGIKG
+72 KYDFFYPQEEGIQG

-91 AIRLYPGSILTI
+91 AIRLYPGSRLTI
-103 DPILYSALQR
+103 DTLIYPALKMA
-113 VELHIPFAVQQVR
+113 EIHIPFAFQHVNK
-126 EGNDLCFTTS
+126 EEDIYFTTY
-136 FNSGGDEVNRRPC
+136 FYSGDTEFDARPYVVKSNDC
-149 ILPEKNCTYYFRQV
+149 SRYFREIYVGRQCFYRGRR
-163 ISESKRCLFIAG
+163 SA
-175 KYDPYKVQIEV
+175 PYRLQIKVT
-186 KKKTTSGNGYY
+186 KPTSASDGYY

-231 SLRRIALIDADVRIN
+231 SLRRSALIDADVRIN

-268 LYTRQMT
+268 LHTRQMT
-275 TLHTFAEK
+275 TLRTFAEK

-293 DVSLAGIDARFQLGD
+293 DVSLAGIDSRFQLGD

-379 PANNSLTF
+379 PANNSQTF
-387 RETLSVPLE
+387 RETMSVPLE

-406 NKGWI
+406 NNGWI

-419 AVSLREVLPNP
+419 AVSLQEILPNP
-430 DLDGHVYLYNGQDYE
+430 DLDGYVYLYNGQDYE

-478 TASSAIL
+478 TASSVIL

-502 TLAIKPSCKIQYI
+502 TQAIKPSCKIQYI
-515 IRSGKIYIQNSQAGE
+515 IRSGKIHIQNSQAGE

>member
-1 MKKNIPFQMAFIA
+1 MKKNIPFQAILIA
-14 MWQWLVLYQTHAQS
+14 IMQWVFNSPMSAQS
-28 EWLSPLQWE
+28 DWLSPLQWK
-37 SLIQDRQK
+37 SLVQDPQK
-45 NLIIKDTV
+45 NLVIRDTV

-72 KYDFFYPQEEGIKG
+72 QYDFFYPREEGIQG

-91 AIRLYPGSILTI
+91 AIRLYPGSTLTI
-103 DPILYSALQR
+103 DTLIYPALKMA
-113 VELHIPFAVQQVR
+113 EIHIPFAFQHVNK
-126 EGNDLCFTTS
+126 EEDIYFTT
-136 FNSGGDEVNRRPC
+136 FFYSGDTEFDAHPYTVISNDCSR
-149 ILPEKNCTYYFRQV
+149 YFREV
-163 ISESKRCLFIAG
+163 YAG
-175 KYDPYKVQIEV
+175 RQCFYRGRRSAPYRIQIKVT
-186 KKKTTSGNGYY
+186 KPTSASDGYY

-231 SLRRIALIDADVRIN
+231 SLRRIALIDADVQIN

-256 NQKEIRIQPEGV
+256 NQKEIQIQPEGV
-268 LYTRQMT
+268 LHTRQMT

-325 YDGRRRAENNRSD
+325 YDGRGRAENNRSD

-379 PANNSLTF
+379 PANNSQTF

-396 ANTLQGGDEA
+396 ANTLQRGDEE
-406 NKGWI
+406 NNGWI

-419 AVSLREVLPNP
+419 AVSLQEILPNP

-468 TELLFQRKED
+468 TELLFQRKEN
-478 TASSAIL
+478 TASSVIL

-496 PGSPSI
+496 PGSLSI
-502 TLAIKPSCKIQYI
+502 TQAIKPPCKIQYI
-515 IRSGKIYIQNSQAGE
+515 IRSGKIHIQNSQAGE

>member
-1 MKKNIPFQMAFIA
+1 MKKNIPFQAILIA
-14 MWQWLVLYQTHAQS
+14 IVQWVFNSPMSAQS
-28 EWLSPLQWE
+28 EWLSPLQWK
-37 SLIQDRQK
+37 SLVQDPQK
-45 NLIIKDTV
+45 NLIIRDTV

-72 KYDFFYPQEEGIKG
+72 QYDFFYPREEGIQG

-91 AIRLYPGSILTI
+91 AIRLYPGSTLTI
-103 DPILYSALQR
+103 DTLIYPALKMT
-113 VELHIPFAVQQVR
+113 EIHIPFAFQHVNK
-126 EGNDLCFTTS
+126 EEDIYFTT
-136 FNSGGDEVNRRPC
+136 FFYSGNTEVDAHPYTVISNDCSR
-149 ILPEKNCTYYFRQV
+149 YFREV
-163 ISESKRCLFIAG
+163 YAG
-175 KYDPYKVQIEV
+175 RQCFYRGRRSAPYRLQIKVT
-186 KKKTTSGNGYY
+186 KPTSASDGYY

-268 LYTRQMT
+268 LHTRQMT
-275 TLHTFAEK
+275 TLRTFAEN

-293 DVSLAGIDARFQLGD
+293 DVSLAGIDSRFQLGD

-325 YDGRRRAENNRSD
+325 YDGRGRAENNRSD

-379 PANNSLTF
+379 PANNSQTF

-406 NKGWI
+406 NNGWI

-419 AVSLREVLPNP
+419 AVSLQEILPNP

-478 TASSAIL
+478 TASSVIL

-496 PGSPSI
+496 PESLSI
-502 TLAIKPSCKIQYI
+502 TQAIKPSCKIQYT
-515 IRSGKIYIQNSQAGE
+515 IRAGKIHIQNSQAGE

-548 GEGEYALPQSAGMYF
+548 EEGEYALPQSAGMYF